1 VHVKIRFAYKH
12 IDRLQNNEMT
22 TTNHNKNRLV
32 KVLFVRR
39 AILSCFKNIAT
50 ASVKKLINYFGVLRP
65 NISANEIWGSQ
76 TRKLCIVSQYEFL
89 GVIYYEFKLK
99 YKAMSVRF
107 KPSTFNLAIQLANH

>member
-1 VHVKIRFAYKH
+1 MKIRFAYKH

-76 TRKLCIVSQYEFL
+76 T
-89 GVIYYEFKLK
+89 
-99 YKAMSVRF
+99 
-107 KPSTFNLAIQLANH
+107 